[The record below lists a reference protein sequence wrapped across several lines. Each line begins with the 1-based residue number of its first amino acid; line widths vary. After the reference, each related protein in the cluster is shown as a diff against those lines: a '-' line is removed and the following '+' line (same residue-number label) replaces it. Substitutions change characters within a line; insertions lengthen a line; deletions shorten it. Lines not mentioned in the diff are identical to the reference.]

1 MITMMVVIINMMI
14 VTVVCDIDG
23 ILLVMMDEIAQWCN
37 INNIAFK
44 KNKKQKIVLIFKI
57 IHKKIKLIV

>member
-1 MITMMVVIINMMI
+1 MITMM
-14 VTVVCDIDG
+14 
-23 ILLVMMDEIAQWCN
+23 DEITQWCN

>member
-23 ILLVMMDEIAQWCN
+23 IVLVTMDEIA
-37 INNIAFK
+37 
-44 KNKKQKIVLIFKI
+44 
-57 IHKKIKLIV
+57 

>member
-23 ILLVMMDEIAQWCN
+23 IVLVMMDEIA
-37 INNIAFK
+37 
-44 KNKKQKIVLIFKI
+44 
-57 IHKKIKLIV
+57 